1 MEKTMNAENQK
12 TIGILKNTCKAF
24 SRLSV
29 HPVFIMDLNRDDF
42 IYMSDDIHFAGYS
55 TKEITE
61 TGWKFFIEICT
72 PEKRESLGK
81 ALYAARN
88 FYIGLTEDKIY
99 DCSMSFNVPVRVK
112 NTNMIINANHQCT
125 PLYIDKSTDIY
136 IFMVMIFPGFKTQR
150 QTLII
155 RDNKSGNCRGY
166 YPEEDVWVGFENDT
180 ELTGNEKLALTYICS
195 GMSSKMIAYTM
206 NKSIDSINRYRKSII
221 SKLGV
226 NTMHEAVTV
235 AMLHKLI

>member
-1 MEKTMNAENQK
+1 
-12 TIGILKNTCKAF
+12 
-24 SRLSV
+24 
-29 HPVFIMDLNRDDF
+29 
-42 IYMSDDIHFAGYS
+42 
-55 TKEITE
+55 
-61 TGWKFFIEICT
+61 
-72 PEKRESLGK
+72 
-81 ALYAARN
+81 
-88 FYIGLTEDKIY
+88 
-99 DCSMSFNVPVRVK
+99 
-112 NTNMIINANHQCT
+112 MIINANHQCT

-226 NTMHEAVTV
+226 NNMHEAVTV